1 MNKNQKT
8 RRSRGFAWICR
19 SGLLLGAAA
28 LLTISCAT
36 DGYDDDERFDNGVSG
51 QTLTSPSADGITITP
66 SADGKTQTI
75 TWPVVMGAGGYLFS
89 FYDATNLDAPIVKD
103 SLVDGCSVTVKRE
116 EDMNYRVDLKA
127 LGSARSSTSDAS
139 VTTQM
144 LFSTFATAYATIP
157 AGSELCKYFTDN
169 PVPESEEAV
178 YYDLEP
184 GAQYTLD
191 NILDFSNHKVVLRTT
206 SKTSYATIVYGQS
219 GSIEYCGG
227 LSLKY
232 LNFDCAATSKP
243 VLAFS
248 AIPAEGILDADNNN
262 HNQITEPTT
271 LQNCNFT
278 GVKGMMLFDNKVK
291 YCLKTFY
298 MENCLVHLESVGMS
312 NNSIFYIYDGGG
324 FINDFTIINSTIWNT
339 GESDFKYLIRYN
351 NSGRCDRAG
360 YTSNSI
366 NMMNCTM
373 YNLCV
378 SGQMCN
384 HGGYDGRATSNY
396 IVTDNIFVNC
406 GSAQVPRRIIGR
418 RGGGDIKFANNTY
431 CTYDANGNATFEL
444 EGAPDSVEGAKSEY
458 DDSKSALQCD
468 PALVDPDNGI
478 FTPQGAEQLSLKTGD
493 PRWLP

>member
-1 MNKNQKT
+1 
-8 RRSRGFAWICR
+8 
-19 SGLLLGAAA
+19 LLLGAAA
-28 LLTISCAT
+28 LLTTSCAT

-51 QTLTSPSADGITITP
+51 QTLTSPSAESITITP

-139 VTTQM
+139 ETTQM

-248 AIPAEGILDADNNN
+248 ATPAEGILDADNNN

-468 PALVDPDNGI
+468 PALVDPDNGN
-478 FTPQGAEQLSLKTGD
+478 FTPQGAEQLSLRTGD

>member
-1 MNKNQKT
+1 MNKNQKS
-8 RRSRGFAWICR
+8 RRSRGFAWMCK

-28 LLTISCAT
+28 LLTTSCAT
-36 DGYDDDERFDNGVSG
+36 DGYDDDERFA
-51 QTLTSPSADGITITP
+51 LTSPSAESITITP
-66 SADGKTQTI
+66 SADGKTMTI

-89 FYDATNLDAPIVKD
+89 FYDVTNLDAPIVKD
-103 SLVDGCSVTVKRE
+103 SLVDGCSVTVNRE
-116 EDMNYRVDLKA
+116 EDMNYRVDLKTM
-127 LGSARSSTSDAS
+127 GSAKSSTSDAS
-139 VTTQM
+139 ESTQM
-144 LFSTFATAYATIP
+144 LFSTFADAYATIP
-157 AGSELCKYFTDN
+157 AGSELSKYFTDN
-169 PVPESEEAV
+169 PVPESDEAV

-191 NILDFSNHKVVLRTT
+191 DILDFSNHKVVLRTT
-206 SKTSYATIVYGQS
+206 SKTSYATITYGQS
-219 GSIEYCGG
+219 GGIEYCGG

-248 AIPAEGILDADNNN
+248 ATPAEGILDADNNN
-262 HNQITEPTT
+262 HNQITDPTT
-271 LQNCNFT
+271 IQNCNFT

-312 NNSIFYIYDGGG
+312 NNSIFYVYDGGG
-324 FINDFTIINSTIWNT
+324 FINDFTISNSTIWNT
-339 GESDFKYLIRYN
+339 GESDFKYMIRYN

-366 NMMNCTM
+366 NIMNSTM

-396 IVTDNIFVNC
+396 IVTNNIFVNC
-406 GSAQVPRRIIGR
+406 GSAQVPRRIVGR

-431 CTYDANGNATFEL
+431 CNYEDGVAKFEL
-444 EGAPDSVEGAKSEY
+444 EGAPDYVEGAKSEY

-468 PALVDPDNGI
+468 PAFVDPANGN
-478 FTPQGAEQLSLKTGD
+478 FTPQGAEQLSLRTGD

>member
-1 MNKNQKT
+1 MNKNQKS
-8 RRSRGFAWICR
+8 RRSRGFAWMCK

-28 LLTISCAT
+28 LLTTSCAT

-51 QTLTSPSADGITITP
+51 QALTSPSAESITITP
-66 SADGKTQTI
+66 SADGKTMTI

-89 FYDATNLDAPIVKD
+89 FYDVTNLDAPIVKD
-103 SLVDGCSVTVKRE
+103 SLVDGCSVTVNRE
-116 EDMNYRVDLKA
+116 EDMNYRVDLKTM
-127 LGSARSSTSDAS
+127 GSAKSSTSDAS
-139 VTTQM
+139 ESTQM
-144 LFSTFATAYATIP
+144 LFSTFADAYATIP
-157 AGSELCKYFTDN
+157 AGSELSKYFTDN
-169 PVPESEEAV
+169 PVPESDEAV

-191 NILDFSNHKVVLRTT
+191 DILDFSNHKVVLRTT
-206 SKTSYATIVYGQS
+206 SKTSYATITYGQS

-248 AIPAEGILDADNNN
+248 ATPAEGILDADNNN
-262 HNQITEPTT
+262 HNQITDPTT
-271 LQNCNFT
+271 IQNCNFT

-312 NNSIFYIYDGGG
+312 NNSIFYVYDGGG
-324 FINDFTIINSTIWNT
+324 FINDFTISNSTIWNT
-339 GESDFKYLIRYN
+339 GESDFMYLIRYN
-351 NSGRCDRAG
+351 NSGRRDRAG

-366 NMMNCTM
+366 NIMNSTM
-373 YNLCV
+373 YNLGV

-396 IVTDNIFVNC
+396 IVTNNIFVNC
-406 GSAQVPRRIIGR
+406 GSAQVPRRIVGR
-418 RGGGDIKFANNTY
+418 RGGGDIKFANYTY
-431 CTYDANGNATFEL
+431 CNYEDGVAKFEL
-444 EGAPDSVEGAKSEY
+444 EGAPDYVEGAKSEY

-468 PALVDPDNGI
+468 PAFVDPANGN
-478 FTPQGAEQLSLKTGD
+478 FTPQGAEQLSLRTGD